1 MGMHKPQLDGEVAL
15 VTGAAGALGKAI
27 SAGLADAGAAVVL
40 LDRDHVQLE
49 VALKDLERQFNTARF
64 SAEVADITSEDDV
77 RRAIA
82 RSVERFGR
90 LDILVNNAGISP
102 VFERA
107 EAMALD
113 DWRRIL
119 DVNLTGTFLCAR
131 EAALQM
137 IKQRGGRIINT
148 SSVVGGVGSH
158 HLAAYCA
165 SKGGVVA
172 LTQALAADWARHNI
186 RVNAVAPGY
195 LDSPLGAGVMHNE
208 RLAAEIMARVPQKRW
223 GAPDELVGAYLYLA
237 SPGSSFTTGQTI
249 FVDGGYSAV

>member
-1 MGMHKPQLDGEVAL
+1 MHKPLLDGQVAL
-15 VTGAAGALGKAI
+15 VTGAAGALGRAI
-27 SAGLADAGAAVVL
+27 SAGLAEAGAAVVL
-40 LDRDHVQLE
+40 LDRDGVQLG
-49 VALKDLERQFNTARF
+49 VALKDLQRQSDTAQF
-64 SAEVADITSEDDV
+64 SSEVADITSEDDV
-77 RRAIA
+77 CRAIA
-82 RSVERFGR
+82 RSVEQYGR

-102 VFERA
+102 VFARA
-107 EAMALD
+107 ESMALD

-137 IKQRGGRIINT
+137 IKQGGGRIINT
-148 SSVVGGVGSH
+148 SSVVGGVGTH

-172 LTQALAADWARHNI
+172 LTQALAADWARYNI

-195 LDSPLGAGVMHNE
+195 LDSPLGAGVMGNE

-237 SPGSSFTTGQTI
+237 SPASSFTTGQTI
-249 FVDGGYSAV
+249 YVDGGYSAV

>member
-1 MGMHKPQLDGEVAL
+1 MHKPLLESQVAL

-27 SAGLADAGAAVVL
+27 SAGLADAGAVVVL
-40 LDRDHVQLE
+40 LDRDEAQLD
-49 VALKDLERQFNTARF
+49 VAVKDLERQSDTARF
-64 SAEVADITSEDDV
+64 FAEVADITSEDDV

-102 VFERA
+102 VFARA
-107 EAMALD
+107 ESMALD

-137 IKQRGGRIINT
+137 IKQGGGRIINT
-148 SSVVGGVGSH
+148 SSVVGGVGTH

-172 LTQALAADWARHNI
+172 LTQALAADWARYDI

-195 LDSPLGAGVMHNE
+195 LDSPLGAGVMGNE

-237 SPGSSFTTGQTI
+237 SPASSFTTGQTI
-249 FVDGGYSAV
+249 YVDGGYSAV

>member
-1 MGMHKPQLDGEVAL
+1 MHKPLLESQVAL
-15 VTGAAGALGKAI
+15 VTGAAGALGRAI
-27 SAGLADAGAAVVL
+27 SAGLAEAGAAVVL
-40 LDRDHVQLE
+40 LDRDGAQLD
-49 VALKDLERQFNTARF
+49 VALKDLQRQSDTARF
-64 SAEVADITSEDDV
+64 SAEVADITSEGEV

-82 RSVERFGR
+82 RSVERYGR

-102 VFERA
+102 VFARA
-107 EAMALD
+107 ESMALD

-137 IKQRGGRIINT
+137 IKQGGGRIINT
-148 SSVVGGVGSH
+148 SSVVGGVGTH

-165 SKGGVVA
+165 SKGGVIA
-172 LTQALAADWARHNI
+172 LTQALAADWARHDI

-195 LDSPLGAGVMHNE
+195 LDSPLGAGVMGNE

-237 SPGSSFTTGQTI
+237 SPASSFTTGQTI
-249 FVDGGYSAV
+249 YVDGGYSAV